1 MNDNQQFQEVGKGG
15 LFINKSKQPGSNQ
28 PDFTGRITLQDGT
41 EQRISGWNASGQN
54 SGPYIN
60 IKLSQKSGS
69 ANAESQP
76 AAQGDSIFPT
86 APTDEP
92 SVAFGQQVQQPVQQ
106 QPVQQQPNQQQLMS
120 QGQDEIPF

>member
-28 PDFTGRITLQDGT
+28 PDFTGKVTLQDGT
-41 EQRISGWNASGQN
+41 EQRISGWNAVGQN

-60 IKLSQKSGS
+60 IKLSQQSGS
-69 ANAESQP
+69 TNAGSKP

-86 APTDEP
+86 NPTNEP
-92 SVAFGQQVQQPVQQ
+92 SAAFGQQ
-106 QPVQQQPNQQQLMS
+106 VQQQPNQQQLMS

>member
-28 PDFTGRITLQDGT
+28 PDFTGKVTLQDGT
-41 EQRISGWNASGQN
+41 EQRISGWNAVGQN

-60 IKLSQKSGS
+60 IKLSQQSGS
-69 ANAESQP
+69 TNAGSKP

-86 APTDEP
+86 NPTNEP
-92 SVAFGQQVQQPVQQ
+92 SAAFGQ
-106 QPVQQQPNQQQLMS
+106 VQQQPNKQQMMS